1 MFPVSGKS
9 IVFDS
14 FPDPSDT
21 WEIIETIGKGTYGK
35 VFKVVNKINGSKAAV
50 KVLDPIH
57 DIDEEIEAEYNI
69 LRALSDH
76 SNVVKFYGMFYKKDA
91 KIGDQLWLVL
101 EVIACEQ
108 QLDSTYDS
116 RCDVWSLGITAIELG
131 DGDPPLADLH
141 PMRALFK
148 IPRHERI
155 NTKKSSYMKSFNSNL
170 DDVDDLASLEILDE
184 NTVTEQLQNRYSKEK
199 IYTYVGDILI
209 AVNPF
214 QKMDL
219 YAPQYTKMYIGAKRT
234 ANPPHIFA
242 VADIAYQSL
251 VSYNADQF
259 FIEKFEVNLKAK
271 NFWRPKRVELSF
283 GIHHYAGKVLYN
295 ASGFLAKNR
304 DTLPA
309 DIILLLRSSEN
320 DLIRKLVTNPL
331 TKTGNLAH
339 TKGKVVSTNQ
349 THTSPRSPNSTKYSL
364 MDLLSKMVA
373 GQPHFVRCIK
383 PNNDRQ
389 ASKFDREKVLVQLRY
404 TGVLETAKIR
414 RQGFSHR
421 ILFANFIKRYSVLAF
436 RSNEDPPVSPE
447 TCAAILEKAKLDNWV
462 LGKTKLFLK
471 YYHVEHL
478 NLMLKEMIDRIVL
491 VQACVR
497 GWLGAKRYRKMQ
509 EKREQSAVVLQSAYR
524 GHKVRKDH
532 NNDRNKVK
540 TESFIIQLQA
550 VCRGYL
556 ARKQYKEVV
565 NEKNKAA
572 TKIQARYRGHKDRKS
587 LKRKREA
594 IMKEKEA
601 EETKSVQEQ
610 SSVEKAQEGEDG
622 SINGDTESGGQQQDD
637 KDDTKAA
644 IVLQSNYR
652 GYRERKRM
660 KERRQN
666 ADVVCTDLPPPVA
679 MEEAEQ
685 NETQEP
691 ESNTVDK
698 EGEEARAATVIQ
710 SNFRGHR
717 ERRKLEEEGKIPVG
731 AKKTTNVEQ
740 KQQTP
745 RGSVKSNAESMQQQA
760 EKTEGDEEAKA
771 AVVIQSNFRGHKER
785 RRLQQE
791 GKIPNKRK
799 EEVKGESVEEA
810 PTMTEEFPEPPSDEA
825 GADEEK
831 AATVIQSN
839 FRGHRDRKRLKEER
853 DLHGRKEAVVQV
865 NPEPEPPKEPSIPET
880 ENPDQQEQEAA
891 AVKIQSNFRG
901 YKDRKNL
908 KEASERERLELE
920 TFSKQIT
927 KLSQNYLT
935 LQKKLNEIILARHQ
949 KLLDN
954 SMYVKEPRMNGYS
967 PSENQ
972 QVDQKQARTSRRSQQ
987 PKTLNTPED
996 STYYNL
1002 IHIYKDLLPASDG
1015 DTATMAFLQ
1024 EVMDILLSYIVNT
1037 FDRSTKVIDFHYP
1050 NELLQA
1056 NNWELTDEPETLDDI
1071 LLNCR
1076 STMKYA
1082 IKTGHPRYFNQLST
1096 GLDMVGLAADWLTST
1111 ANTNMF
1117 TYEIAPVFV
1126 LMEYVTLK
1134 KMREMIGWPDG
1145 NGDGIFSPGG
1155 AISNMY
1161 AMLVARYKMFP
1172 EVKEKGMSAVPRLVA
1187 FTSEHSHFSIKKG
1200 AAALGIGTDS
1210 VILVKVDD
1218 RGKMIP
1224 SDLER
1229 RIIEAK
1235 QKGYVPFFVSATAGT
1250 TVYGAFDPLIAI
1262 ADVCKKHKVWMH
1274 VDGLMQNCNQ
1284 MHACYLFQQ
1293 DKHYDLSYD
1302 TGDKALQC
1310 GRHVD
1315 IFKLWLMW
1323 KAKSTLYAELDNK
1336 LMNQVVLKSL
1346 HLTRKSLMIM
1356 GTIGFEAQ
1364 IDKCLELS
1372 EYLYNKIKNREGYEM
1387 VFNEKV
1393 APVIKTRM
1401 MEYGTTMV
1409 SYQPQGDKVNF
1420 FRMVISNPAAA
1431 FEDIDFL
1438 IDEIE
1443 RLGQDL

>member
-1 MFPVSGKS
+1 
-9 IVFDS
+9 
-14 FPDPSDT
+14 
-21 WEIIETIGKGTYGK
+21 
-35 VFKVVNKINGSKAAV
+35 
-50 KVLDPIH
+50 
-57 DIDEEIEAEYNI
+57 
-69 LRALSDH
+69 
-76 SNVVKFYGMFYKKDA
+76 
-91 KIGDQLWLVL
+91 
-101 EVIACEQ
+101 
-108 QLDSTYDS
+108 
-116 RCDVWSLGITAIELG
+116 
-131 DGDPPLADLH
+131 
-141 PMRALFK
+141 
-148 IPRHERI
+148 
-155 NTKKSSYMKSFNSNL
+155 
-170 DDVDDLASLEILDE
+170 
-184 NTVTEQLQNRYSKEK
+184 
-199 IYTYVGDILI
+199 
-209 AVNPF
+209 
-214 QKMDL
+214 
-219 YAPQYTKMYIGAKRT
+219 
-234 ANPPHIFA
+234 
-242 VADIAYQSL
+242 
-251 VSYNADQF
+251 
-259 FIEKFEVNLKAK
+259 
-271 NFWRPKRVELSF
+271 
-283 GIHHYAGKVLYN
+283 
-295 ASGFLAKNR
+295 
-304 DTLPA
+304 
-309 DIILLLRSSEN
+309 
-320 DLIRKLVTNPL
+320 
-331 TKTGNLAH
+331 
-339 TKGKVVSTNQ
+339 
-349 THTSPRSPNSTKYSL
+349 
-364 MDLLSKMVA
+364 MVA

-436 RSNEDPPVSPE
+436 RSNEDPPVNPE

-478 NLMLKEMIDRIVL
+478 NLMMKEMIDRIVL

-532 NNDRNKVK
+532 TNNRNKVKTESFIIQLQAAYRGHKVRKDHTNNRNKVK

-594 IMKEKEA
+594 MMKEKEV

-610 SSVEKAQEGEDG
+610 PSVEKARKGGDG

-637 KDDTKAA
+637 EDDTKAA

-652 GYRERKRM
+652 GYRERKQM

-691 ESNTVDK
+691 ESNTVDT

-717 ERRKLEEEGKIPVG
+717 ERRKLEEEGKIPVR
-731 AKKTTNVEQ
+731 AKKATNVEQ

-760 EKTEGDEEAKA
+760 EKTEGDEGEEAKA

-791 GKIPNKRK
+791 GKITNKRK

-810 PTMTEEFPEPPSDEA
+810 PTVTEEFPEPPLDEA

-853 DLHGRKEAVVQV
+853 DLHGRKEAVGQV

-908 KEASERERLELE
+908 KEASEREELE

-935 LQKKLNEIILARHQ
+935 LQKKLNDIILARQ
-949 KLLDN
+949 QRPLDH
-954 SMYVKEPRMNGYS
+954 SMYVKEPQMNGYS

-972 QVDQKQARTSRRSQQ
+972 QVSCCCLGDCVCITIAKAVTTSNKQASHVWCTLLPVVTCKLIDQYRTG
-987 PKTLNTPED
+987 TEVT
-996 STYYNL
+996 
-1002 IHIYKDLLPASDG
+1002 DLLHSRP
-1015 DTATMAFLQ
+1015 
-1024 EVMDILLSYIVNT
+1024 
-1037 FDRSTKVIDFHYP
+1037 STVPYRP
-1050 NELLQA
+1050 
-1056 NNWELTDEPETLDDI
+1056 
-1071 LLNCR
+1071 
-1076 STMKYA
+1076 ST
-1082 IKTGHPRYFNQLST
+1082 IRYFNQLST

-1145 NGDGIFSPGG
+1145 SGDGIFSPGG

-1187 FTSEHSHFSIKKG
+1187 FTSEH
-1200 AAALGIGTDS
+1200 
-1210 VILVKVDD
+1210 
-1218 RGKMIP
+1218 
-1224 SDLER
+1224 
-1229 RIIEAK
+1229 
-1235 QKGYVPFFVSATAGT
+1235 
-1250 TVYGAFDPLIAI
+1250 
-1262 ADVCKKHKVWMH
+1262 
-1274 VDGLMQNCNQ
+1274 
-1284 MHACYLFQQ
+1284 
-1293 DKHYDLSYD
+1293 
-1302 TGDKALQC
+1302 
-1310 GRHVD
+1310 
-1315 IFKLWLMW
+1315 
-1323 KAKSTLYAELDNK
+1323 
-1336 LMNQVVLKSL
+1336 
-1346 HLTRKSLMIM
+1346 
-1356 GTIGFEAQ
+1356 
-1364 IDKCLELS
+1364 
-1372 EYLYNKIKNREGYEM
+1372 
-1387 VFNEKV
+1387 V

-1401 MEYGTTMV
+1401 MEHGTTMV